1 MQSATLSP
9 EAPPDP
15 GNQAVRPATRL
26 VRDDSSFE
34 AVYHDLV
41 GPVSGLVQRI
51 LRDPAHAEEVVQEVF
66 LEVWRLAERY
76 APDRGRLRSWV
87 LTIAHRRAVDRV
99 RAERS
104 AADRVGRAAAL
115 EERSS
120 PVDGIVDL
128 VIHLAECERLRS
140 CLGQLTELQREAV
153 RLVYSTGHTQRE
165 VAERLGVPLSTVKGR
180 LRDGLLRLRACMGDR
195 DGAVRRAPR

>member
-1 MQSATLSP
+1 M
-9 EAPPDP
+9 
-15 GNQAVRPATRL
+15 
-26 VRDDSSFE
+26 
-34 AVYHDLV
+34 
-41 GPVSGLVQRI
+41 
-51 LRDPAHAEEVVQEVF
+51 F

-120 PVDGIVDL
+120 PVDGIVD
-128 VIHLAECERLRS
+128 
-140 CLGQLTELQREAV
+140 G
-153 RLVYSTGHTQRE
+153 
-165 VAERLGVPLSTVKGR
+165 
-180 LRDGLLRLRACMGDR
+180 
-195 DGAVRRAPR
+195 